1 MILTTRNKVLLV
13 SSIILALLVI
23 AIVVVWEITG
33 QSSGEKIPVVLFVT
47 IIVISILSVFVV
59 YFSKIQKKKYEKLL
73 NQEYYEQYEIIKDA
87 VANSQL
93 SVVTK
98 KDIIEDILE
107 LLLSAQESGKSVASV
122 VGDPQIFTNE
132 IISSFAKPI
141 RLAMLSLFDGLIA
154 FILMILGASFVL
166 WLEQTQQSFF
176 ATRLDISM
184 VILFLLVTFLLVP
197 VTKAQTGTRNPWMY
211 IIPVAGGLLF
221 ILLAE
226 FLRAF
231 FYDVNAVR
239 QILDGSVRMVP
250 NVAILMIYLLSV
262 PSFLILKQISRRRMR
277 GGS

>member
-1 MILTTRNKVLLV
+1 MTNRNKVLLV

-23 AIVVVWEITG
+23 ASVVVWEMTG
-33 QSSGEKIPVVLFVT
+33 QSSGERIPVVLLAT
-47 IIVISILSVFVV
+47 IILISVLSVFVV

-87 VANSQL
+87 VTNSQL
-93 SVVTK
+93 SVATK
-98 KDIIEDILE
+98 KDITEDVLE
-107 LLLSAQESGKSVASV
+107 LLLSAQESGKSVDSV
-122 VGDPQIFTNE
+122 VGNSQIFSNE
-132 IISSFAKPI
+132 IISSFAKPF
-141 RLAMLSLFDGLIA
+141 RLAMLSLFDGFIA

-184 VILFLLVTFLLVP
+184 VMLFLLVTFLLIP

-211 IIPVAGGLLF
+211 MIPVAGGLLF

-231 FYDVNAVR
+231 FYDVNGVR
-239 QILDGSVRMVP
+239 LFLDGSVRMVP
-250 NVAILMIYLLSV
+250 NVVILMIYLLSL
-262 PSFLILKQISRRRMR
+262 PLFLILKQISRKRMI
-277 GGS
+277 GGA

>member
-1 MILTTRNKVLLV
+1 MTTRNKVLLV

-239 QILDGSVRMVP
+239 QILVGSVRMVP

>member
-1 MILTTRNKVLLV
+1 MTNRNKVLLV

-23 AIVVVWEITG
+23 ASVVVWEMTG
-33 QSSGEKIPVVLFVT
+33 QSSGERIPVVLLAT
-47 IIVISILSVFVV
+47 IILISVLSVFVV

-87 VANSQL
+87 VTNSQL
-93 SVVTK
+93 SVATK
-98 KDIIEDILE
+98 KDITEDVLE
-107 LLLSAQESGKSVASV
+107 LLLSAQESGKSVDSV
-122 VGDPQIFTNE
+122 VGNSQIFSNE
-132 IISSFAKPI
+132 IISSFAKPF
-141 RLAMLSLFDGLIA
+141 RLAMLSLFDSFIA

-184 VILFLLVTFLLVP
+184 VMLFLLVTFLLIP

-211 IIPVAGGLLF
+211 MIPVAGGLLF

-231 FYDVNAVR
+231 FYDVNGVR
-239 QILDGSVRMVP
+239 LFLDGSVRMVP
-250 NVAILMIYLLSV
+250 NVVILMIYLLSL
-262 PSFLILKQISRRRMR
+262 PLFLILKQISRKRMI
-277 GGS
+277 GGA

>member
-1 MILTTRNKVLLV
+1 MTNRNKVLLV
-13 SSIILALLVI
+13 SSMILALLVI
-23 AIVVVWEITG
+23 ASVVVWEMTG
-33 QSSGEKIPVVLFVT
+33 QSSGEKIPVVLIVT

-59 YFSKIQKKKYEKLL
+59 YFLKIQKKKFEKLL
-73 NQEYYEQYEIIKDA
+73 NLEYYEQYEIIKDA

-98 KDIIEDILE
+98 KEIIEDILE
-107 LLLSAQESGKSVASV
+107 LLLSAQESGKSVGSV
-122 VGDPQIFTNE
+122 VGDPQVFTNE
-132 IISSFAKPI
+132 IINSFAKPI
-141 RLAMLSLFDGLIA
+141 RLVMLSLFDGLIA

-184 VILFLLVTFLLVP
+184 VILFLLVTFLLIP
-197 VTKAQTGTRNPWMY
+197 VTKAQTGKGNPWMY
-211 IIPVAGGLLF
+211 MIPVAGGVLF

-250 NVAILMIYLLSV
+250 NVVILMIYLLSV
-262 PSFLILKQISRRRMR
+262 PSFLILKQISRKRMR
-277 GGS
+277 GGL

>member
-1 MILTTRNKVLLV
+1 MTTRNKVLLV
-13 SSIILALLVI
+13 SSIVLALLVI
-23 AIVVVWEITG
+23 ASVVVWEITG
-33 QSSGEKIPVVLFVT
+33 RSSGEKIPVVLIVT

-73 NQEYYEQYEIIKDA
+73 NLEYYEQYEIIKDT

-93 SVVTK
+93 SAATK
-98 KDIIEDILE
+98 KDISEDVLE
-107 LLLSAQESGKSVASV
+107 LLLSAQESGKSVGSV
-122 VGDPQIFTNE
+122 VGDPQVFTNE

-141 RLAMLSLFDGLIA
+141 RLAMLSLYDGLIA

-184 VILFLLVTFLLVP
+184 VMLFLLVTFLLIP

-211 IIPVAGGLLF
+211 MIPVAGGVLF

-231 FYDVNAVR
+231 FYAVNGVR
-239 QILDGSVRMVP
+239 LFLDGSVRMVP
-250 NVAILMIYLLSV
+250 NMVTLMIYLLSL
-262 PSFLILKQISRRRMR
+262 PLFLMLKQISRKRMMVA
-277 GGS
+277 

>member
-1 MILTTRNKVLLV
+1 MTTRNKVLLV